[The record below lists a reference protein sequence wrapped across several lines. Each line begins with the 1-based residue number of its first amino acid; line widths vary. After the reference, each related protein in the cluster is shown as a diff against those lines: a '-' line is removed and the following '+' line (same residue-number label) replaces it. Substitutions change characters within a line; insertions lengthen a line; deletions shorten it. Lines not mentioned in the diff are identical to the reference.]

1 MSRRLPVAAA
11 ALTLSTLAMALP
23 AQASAARLTVTA
35 DEWRLVPSATTIRAG
50 STSLRYRNIGQY
62 AHNLALRRL
71 DSRGRLA
78 GPTLRVA
85 TTRPGASRA
94 RTLSLRRGTWRMWC
108 TIPNHR
114 PLGMRRTLR
123 VR

>member
-1 MSRRLPVAAA
+1 MSRRLPTTV
-11 ALTLSTLAMALP
+11 ALTLAALAMALP

-35 DEWRLVPSATTIRAG
+35 DEWKLVPSPATIGAG
-50 STSLRYRNIGQY
+50 STTLRLRNAGQDS
-62 AHNLALRRL
+62 HDLALRRL
-71 DSRGRLA
+71 DSRGRPA
-78 GPTLRVA
+78 GATLRVP

-114 PLGMRRTLR
+114 SLGMRNILR

>member
-1 MSRRLPVAAA
+1 MSRRLPVTAA
-11 ALTLSTLAMALP
+11 ALTLSALAMALP

-35 DEWRLVPSATTIRAG
+35 DEWRLVPSRTTIGNG
-50 STSLRYRNIGQY
+50 STSLRYRNVGQDS
-62 AHNLALRRL
+62 HNLALRRL

-85 TTRPGASRA
+85 TTQPGASRS

-114 PLGMRRTLR
+114 PLGMRNILR